1 LPSIA
6 ALPLRRRATF
16 GIRLRRRPVF
26 YVQRFGC
33 RTVLELVASAIAPD
47 GRYPESVVKKY
58 RLLARI
64 VPI

>member
-1 LPSIA
+1 M
-6 ALPLRRRATF
+6 
-16 GIRLRRRPVF
+16 F